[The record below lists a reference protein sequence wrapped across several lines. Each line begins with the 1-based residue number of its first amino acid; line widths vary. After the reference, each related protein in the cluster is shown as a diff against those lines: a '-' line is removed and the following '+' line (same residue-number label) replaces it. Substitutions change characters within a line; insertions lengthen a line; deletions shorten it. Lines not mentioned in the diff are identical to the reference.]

1 MKIGIIGLGMV
12 GKAIYDGLALN
23 TNNIMSFYDVKFPDS
38 KIEDIIDTDIVYIS
52 VPTLPDENNR
62 CNLTILNS
70 VISNLTDLNYA
81 GIICIKSTITPE
93 TTINLINKYNNDNIC
108 FCPEFLRERCAFED
122 FTVNNKICIIGTI
135 NDSVYEIVKECHANI
150 CTEFRKVHPTEAE
163 LTKYFQNVYNTYRV
177 LFANAFYE
185 VCKSNNVEYNNIVKN
200 LLVRNELDEK
210 YMKCDETLRGPSGP
224 CLVKDTL
231 AFYEYVKSKNL
242 EIKPELF
249 KTMVDDMKLY
259 PRTVIDGTRTEQ
271 EYFGKELNK

>member
-1 MKIGIIGLGMV
+1 MRIGIIGLGMV

-23 TNNIMSFYDVKFPDS
+23 QNNILSFYDVKFPDS
-38 KIEDIIDTDIVYIS
+38 KIEDVLETDIVYIS

-62 CNLTILNS
+62 CNLSILNA
-70 VISNLTDLNYA
+70 VIQNLIDLNYN
-81 GIICIKSTITPE
+81 GIMCIKSTITPE
-93 TTINLINKYNNDNIC
+93 TTINLINKYNNNKIC

-122 FTVNNKICIIGTI
+122 FTVNNKICIVGTL
-135 NDSVYEIVKECHANI
+135 DEYVFEVVKNCHQNI
-150 CTEFRKVHPTEAE
+150 CSEFRKVHPTEAE

-185 VCKSNNVEYNNIVKN
+185 VCKVNNVEYNNILDN
-200 LLVRNELDEK
+200 LLVRKELDEK
-210 YMKCDETLRGPSGP
+210 YMRCSENLRGPSGP

-231 AFYEYVKSKNL
+231 AFNEYVKSKNL
-242 EIKPELF
+242 NITPELF
-249 KTMVDDMKLY
+249 QTMVHDMKLY

>member
-23 TNNIMSFYDVKFPDS
+23 ANNIMSFYDVKFPDS

-52 VPTLPDENNR
+52 VPTLPDENNK

-81 GIICIKSTITPE
+81 GIICIKSTVIPE
-93 TTINLINKYNNDNIC
+93 TTINLVNKYNNDNIC

-122 FTVNNKICIIGTI
+122 FTINNKICIIGTI
-135 NDSVYEIVKECHANI
+135 NDSVYETIKECHSNI

-163 LTKYFQNVYNTYRV
+163 LTKYFQNVFNTYRV

-185 VCKSNNVEYNNIVKN
+185 VCKSNNVEYNNILKN

-231 AFYEYVKSKNL
+231 AFYEYVKLKNL

>member
-23 TNNIMSFYDVKFPDS
+23 ANNIMSFYDVKFPDS

-52 VPTLPDENNR
+52 VPTLPDENNK

-81 GIICIKSTITPE
+81 GIICIKSTVIPE
-93 TTINLINKYNNDNIC
+93 TTINLVNKYNNDNIC

-122 FTVNNKICIIGTI
+122 FTINNKICIIGTI
-135 NDSVYEIVKECHANI
+135 NDSVYETIKECHSNI

-185 VCKSNNVEYNNIVKN
+185 VCKSNNVEYNNILKN

-259 PRTVIDGTRTEQ
+259 PRTVIYGTRTEQ

>member
-23 TNNIMSFYDVKFPDS
+23 ANNIMSFYDVKFPDS

-52 VPTLPDENNR
+52 VPTLPDENNK

-81 GIICIKSTITPE
+81 GIICIKSTVTPE

-122 FTVNNKICIIGTI
+122 FTVNNKICIIGTL
-135 NDSVYEIVKECHANI
+135 NDSVYEIIKDCHANI

-185 VCKSNNVEYNNIVKN
+185 VCKSNNVEYNNILKN